1 MKMDKNIEI
10 KKLLGKRIKE
20 IRIKRGLTQ
29 EKLAELVGVGERN
42 LSKIECGDNFVTAGT
57 LSKILSAL
65 HIKPKE
71 LFDFEH
77 NQEKENLKQELL
89 KAITNETI
97 DINLMYRFYEAIK

>member
-1 MKMDKNIEI
+1 MDKNIEI

-42 LSKIECGDNFVTAGT
+42 LSKIECGDNFVTAST

-65 HIKPKE
+65 YVKSKE